1 MAGNAGPVYDRAAI
15 QTERH
20 VPPHSQK
27 NPSFKRTFR
36 PGLMFS
42 CNTRWNE
49 AATDPAVNCL
59 SHGRLPVVRRRTGY
73 TGEPCAGANR
83 LAPLRP
89 ANPTLTSGLARVVQ
103 GVREDRL
110 KTDRLNL
117 CARLTFLLQF
127 KGPMI
132 RLGYRTPRGRVAGCR
147 PFHLPQSGERSATCL
162 ECGEGGNRFA
172 DTVQTQR
179 ILGKGRSF
187 KKRPILLVSA
197 EGLEPST
204 P

>member
-15 QTERH
+15 RTERH

-27 NPSFKRTFR
+27 NPSFKRAFR

-49 AATDPAVNCL
+49 AATDPAANCL

-83 LAPLRP
+83 LDHCAPRIPRSP
-89 ANPTLTSGLARVVQ
+89 AGLLESCRGKGRSAQ
-103 GVREDRL
+103 N
-110 KTDRLNL
+110 DRLNL

-127 KGPMI
+127 KRPMI
-132 RLGYRTPRGRVAGCR
+132 RLGCRTPRGRVAGCR
-147 PFHLPQSGERSATCL
+147 PFHLPQSGGRSATCL

-179 ILGKGRSF
+179 ILGKGR
-187 KKRPILLVSA
+187 
-197 EGLEPST
+197 
-204 P
+204 